1 MPVCLCRSDPEQLKQ
16 EIYLNK
22 LAAAFNVLK
31 ETLPDYENRHQQVE
45 MAEGIFACFR
55 KNGRLLVEAGTGVGK
70 SFAYLIPA
78 ILSNEKTVVSTAS
91 IALQDQLVNKDLVFL
106 QKILPR
112 KFSFAILKGKN
123 NYLCLKRERE
133 FQPELGKP
141 YKKFIEWVS
150 GTETGDKEELSFVPG
165 FWQKVCGDPD
175 DCGVSRCQFFGKCFY
190 YRHYRNLH
198 KKDILVVNHHL
209 FVYDLLSDFKL
220 LPFHGRLIIDE
231 AHQLE
236 NIISHALGSGLSYSR
251 IAWLL
256 YRLRGLKMPVDH
268 LFQPLDMFFKEKP
281 LLSGHV
287 SPLPAA
293 VVDGLENLKGALSL
307 KKTAKK
313 LSGYQESADK
323 EETKDRITTTINYLN
338 SLEND
343 IEDFIEQRD
352 ENKVYYMSGNKKI
365 MELRSNIVES
375 QAPFK
380 QLISAY
386 ESVIMTSA
394 TLTTGGNFSFIRE
407 RLGITDFSE
416 MIAGSPFDYKKQSLL
431 YIDKELPSPVKENN
445 EAFQHKGLGVIEGLI
460 NASKGRALVLFTSY
474 SHLRF
479 VSENIN
485 ISYPFKSQGDMPPA
499 RLIKWFRETP
509 GSVILAT
516 ATFWQGIDIK
526 GEDLSLVVIVKM
538 PFGSPGD
545 PVYDE
550 RCRRLGGRWFTD
562 LALPSA
568 ILLLKQGVGRLIR
581 GVEDYGV
588 VAILDTRL
596 IKSSYGR
603 GIVSSLPEMDIVHN
617 IDDVKKF
624 FDKEQA
630 VT

>member
-1 MPVCLCRSDPEQLKQ
+1 M
-16 EIYLNK
+16 NK
-22 LAAAFNVLK
+22 LGAAFNVLK
-31 ETLPDYENRHQQVE
+31 KTLPDYENRPQQVE
-45 MAEGIFACFR
+45 MAEGVFACFR
-55 KNGRLLVEAGTGVGK
+55 NNGRLLVEAGTGVGK

-78 ILSNEKTVVSTAS
+78 ILSNKKTVVSTAS

-106 QKILPR
+106 QKILPQR
-112 KFSFAILKGKN
+112 FSFAILKGKN

-141 YKKFIEWVS
+141 YEKFIEWVS
-150 GTETGDKEELSFVPG
+150 GTETGDKEELPFVPG

-175 DCGVSRCQFFGKCFY
+175 DCGVARCPFFGNCFY
-190 YRHYRNLH
+190 YRHYRNLY

-209 FVYDLLSDFKL
+209 LVYDLLSDFNL
-220 LPFHGRLIIDE
+220 LPFHSRLIIDE

-236 NIISHALGSGLSYSR
+236 NIISHVLGSGLSYSR

-256 YRLRGLKMPVDH
+256 YRLRGLKVPVDH
-268 LFQPLDMFFKEKP
+268 LFQPLDMFFKEKFLP
-281 LLSGHV
+281 SRHV
-287 SPLPAA
+287 TPVPAI
-293 VVDGLENLKGALSL
+293 VVDGLQNLKGTLSL
-307 KKTAKK
+307 EKIAKK
-313 LSGYQESADK
+313 LSAYKESVDK
-323 EETKDRITTTINYLN
+323 EEAKDRIATTISYLN

-352 ENKVYYMSGNKKI
+352 ENKVYYVSGNNKFI
-365 MELRSNIVES
+365 ELKSNIVES
-375 QAPFK
+375 RVPFG
-380 QLISAY
+380 QLINAY

-394 TLTTGGNFSFIRE
+394 TLTTGGDFSFIRE
-407 RLGITDFSE
+407 RLGITDFKE
-416 MIAGSPFDYKKQSLL
+416 MIAGSPFDYRKQSLL
-431 YIDKELPSPVKENN
+431 YIDRYLPSPVKENN
-445 EAFQHKGLGVIEGLI
+445 EAFQQKSIEVIEGLI
-460 NASKGRALVLFTSY
+460 NASKGKALLLFTSY
-474 SHLRF
+474 SHLRL

-499 RLIKWFRETP
+499 RLIEWFRETP
-509 GSVILAT
+509 DSVILAT

-538 PFGSPGD
+538 SFGSPGD

-550 RCRRLGGRWFTD
+550 RGRRLGGRWLTD
-562 LALPSA
+562 RALPAA